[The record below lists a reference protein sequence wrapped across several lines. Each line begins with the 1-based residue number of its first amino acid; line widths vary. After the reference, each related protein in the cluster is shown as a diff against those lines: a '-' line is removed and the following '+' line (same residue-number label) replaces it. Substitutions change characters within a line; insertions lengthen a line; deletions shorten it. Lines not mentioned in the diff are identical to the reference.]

1 MDFFRGKKITVMG
14 LGLLGRGVGDTTFLA
29 ENGAELIVTDL
40 KSKEDLAPSLKA
52 LKEFSN
58 ITYVLGEHRLEDFHE
73 RDFILK
79 AAGVPL
85 DSPFVAEAKKNGV
98 PVEMSAS
105 LFAKLTSATI
115 VGITGTRGKSTTT
128 HLIHETLISAFRES
142 PRRALI
148 GGNVRGVATLPLLR
162 EAKEGDVIVLELDSW
177 QLQGFGDSRRS
188 PHIAVFTTFFP
199 DHQNYYKHDMN
210 RYLDDK
216 ANIFKYQ
223 MAEDVLILGSQ
234 AAPIVQAKYPDIKS
248 RVIVSPVLPSDWKV
262 QLIGEHNRENAAL
275 AAEAARQC
283 GVQDEIIRAVV
294 ESYRGV
300 PGRLERIRDLNGI
313 SFYNDTTATTPDAAR
328 AALSA
333 LGSRKRVILIM
344 GGSDKEL
351 DMSGF
356 FAALPAACKRAIILP
371 GTGTEKNKGA
381 IEALSEKGVVLAGAS
396 SMDEAVRLAYEG
408 AGAGDIVLLS
418 PGFASFG
425 LFKNEFDRG
434 DQFVQAVQNLRDTS

>member
-1 MDFFRGKKITVMG
+1 MG
-14 LGLLGRGVGDTTFLA
+14 LGLLGRGVGDTKFLA

-40 KSKEDLAPSLKA
+40 KTRDELKPSLEI
-52 LKEFSN
+52 LKEFPN
-58 ITYVLGEHRLEDFHE
+58 IIYVLGEHRFEDFRN

-79 AAGVPL
+79 AAGVPF
-85 DSPFVAEAKKNGV
+85 DSPYIAEAEKNGV

-105 LFAKLTSATI
+105 LFAKLTPATI
-115 VGITGTRGKSTTT
+115 IGVTGTRGKSTTT
-128 HLIHETLISAFRES
+128 HLIHEILSAAFKGTTRQ
-142 PRRALI
+142 ALI
-148 GGNVRGVATLPLLR
+148 GGNVRGLATLPLVR
-162 EAKEGDVIVLELDSW
+162 EVKKGDVAVLELDSW

-188 PHIAVFTTFFP
+188 PHIAVFTTFYP
-199 DHQNYYKHDMN
+199 DHQNYYKHDMD

-223 MAEDVLILGSQ
+223 MSEDVLILGSQ
-234 AAPIVQAKYPDIKS
+234 VAPLVQARYPDIKS
-248 RVIVSPVLPSDWKV
+248 RVIVGTVLPHDWKI
-262 QLIGEHNRENAAL
+262 QLIGEHNHENAAL

-283 GVQDEIIRAVV
+283 GVQDEIIRSAA

-300 PGRLERIRDLNGI
+300 PGRLEYIRELKGI

-333 LGSRKRVILIM
+333 LGSEKNIILIM

-356 FAALPAACKRAIILP
+356 FAALPAACKRAVILP
-371 GTGTEKNKGA
+371 GTGTQKNREA
-381 IEALSEKGVVLAGAS
+381 IEALEGEGVVLASAS
-396 SMDEAVRLAYEG
+396 SMDEAVGSAYEG
-408 AGAGDIVLLS
+408 ARAGDIVLLS

-434 DQFVQAVQNLRDTS
+434 DQFVRAVESLTSKP